1 MVRLYDQQAKFL
13 TLLLFYMRDAQG
25 VEPYDVV
32 RYFIER
38 SNRHAKGDGAFYKRL
53 AEDLGNSRKD
63 LDATELITTLLK
75 QAYDKPDTHDGD
87 LVETIVDFLQLEH
100 VRNRMDSE
108 MLQQLRKAILLP
120 EELRSVKEKLATKEL
135 RCSCGHRY
143 HDGELTTLSLSRD
156 GVFISC
162 ARCRLPSLVV
172 CFKKDGCDNLSR
184 IDNRDLARITRSICH
199 DHKEAKDAAA
209 TDPTVV
215 QESVNS
221 SLRSFQQFALGANE
235 VQPRARGAR
244 QVAVPTPSV
253 DNRVRTILERMRE
266 LDGGARF
273 VGVGSPAQ
281 PIAPPART
289 VNPFTEEADEAF
301 APDPAEGDDD
311 Q

>member
-13 TLLLFYMRDAQG
+13 TLLLFYLRDAQG
-25 VEPYDVV
+25 IEPYDIV

-38 SNRHAKGDGAFYKRL
+38 SSRHAKGDGAFCKSL

-75 QAYDKPDTHDGD
+75 QVYDKPDTHDSD
-87 LVETIVDFLQLEH
+87 LVETVVAFLQLEH
-100 VRNRMDSE
+100 VRNRMDGE
-108 MLQQLRKAILLP
+108 MFQQLRKAILLP

-162 ARCRLPSLVV
+162 ARCRLPSVVV

-184 IDNRDLARITRSICH
+184 IDNRDMARITRSSCA
-199 DHKEAKDAAA
+199 DHKAKDAAA

-221 SLRSFQQFALGANE
+221 PLRSFQQFALGVNE
-235 VQPRARGAR
+235 VLPRARGVR
-244 QVAVPTPSV
+244 QVAVPTPAV
-253 DNRVRTILERMRE
+253 NNHVQTIIERMRE
-266 LDGGARF
+266 LDGDARF
-273 VGVGSPAQ
+273 ARMPT
-281 PIAPPART
+281 APPPT
-289 VNPFTEEADEAF
+289 QPVSPFTDEATDEAF
-301 APDPAEGDDD
+301 ASDPAEGDDD